1 MTLAVGVDGGGTQTR
16 CLVIDEHGNVIGIGV
31 SGPSKPDAADSEAG
45 RAHLHQAIL
54 SASQQCGGPEALDTL
69 FVGMGGVVSEAD
81 RQVVYHMLDGL
92 TLKPGILIG
101 IDHDIRIALAGGTAG
116 QPGIAL
122 IVGTGSSCY
131 GYNAVG
137 ESWRCGGWGYI
148 LDDMGSGFYLGQQ
161 ALMAVVRAYDGRG
174 PQTTLTEPVLDV
186 LGVHDINEVMHR
198 IYHPRLDHAGIAALA
213 PLVTANAESDP
224 IAHAI
229 IAQGCAA
236 LADMVK
242 TTARHL
248 ELPNDAPV
256 IPVGSLATVS
266 QVFRQMLDQAIL
278 RELPQA
284 QIVPPIAPPVAG
296 AAFLALQQ
304 KGFSLS
310 VQALS
315 RLNDVLVGL
324 I

>member
-1 MTLAVGVDGGGTQTR
+1 MTLAGGVDGGGTQTR
-16 CLVIDEHGNVIGIGV
+16 CLAIDEHGNIMGIGV
-31 SGPSKPDAADSEAG
+31 SGPSKPDAADPETG

-54 SASQQCGGPEALDTL
+54 SASQHCGGPQALDTL
-69 FVGMGGVVSEAD
+69 FVGMGGVVSQAD
-81 RQVVYHMLDGL
+81 RQVVHHMLDGL
-92 TLKPGILIG
+92 SLKPGIPIG

-131 GYNAVG
+131 GFNAVG

-148 LDDMGSGFYLGQQ
+148 LDDIGSAFYLGQQ

-174 PQTTLTEPVLDV
+174 AHTALTEPIMDA
-186 LGVHDINEVMHR
+186 LGIHDINEVMHR
-198 IYHPRLDHAGIAALA
+198 IYYPRLDHAGIAALA
-213 PLVTANAESDP
+213 PLVTANADSDP

-229 IAQGCAA
+229 IAQGCSA

-242 TTARHL
+242 TTAHRL
-248 ELPNDAPV
+248 ALPDDTPI
-256 IPVGSLATVS
+256 IPVGSLATES
-266 QVFRQMLDQAIL
+266 RTFRQVLDQAIR

-284 QIVPPIAPPVAG
+284 AIVPPIAPPVVG

-304 KGFSLS
+304 KGFSLN
-310 VQALS
+310 VQTLS
-315 RLNDVLVGL
+315 RLNDALVGL
-324 I
+324 V